1 MKKIFFLFLIPYSF
15 FLSTA
20 VAQEKD
26 LGDKEY
32 VIVKD
37 YKPVLA
43 ESFKISDSPEADTGS
58 STPPL
63 LSYDITPKKIET
75 NYEAG
80 VIKAVKLKD
89 EPILKL
95 YRNFVKLGIGNYSTA
110 YGELFMNSLR
120 SKTGSLGLHLK
131 HFS

>member
-1 MKKIFFLFLIPYSF
+1 MKKIFFLSLIPYSI

-32 VIVKD
+32 IIVKD

-43 ESFKISDSPEADTGS
+43 ESFKISDSPGADTTS
-58 STPPL
+58 SSPAVL
-63 LSYDITPKKIET
+63 NYNITPKKIET

-89 EPILKL
+89 EPISKL
-95 YRNFVKLGIGNYSTA
+95 YRNLLKLGIGNYSTY
-110 YGELFMNSLR
+110 YGELFMNS
-120 SKTGSLGLHLK
+120 
-131 HFS
+131 